1 MTTNH
6 INTEKVIPL
15 DVLDT
20 SNTLIHT
27 NYEFRWQNTEIYQ
40 KWQN

>member
-6 INTEKVIPL
+6 INTNPINTEKVIPQ

-27 NYEFRWQNTEIYQ
+27 NYEFR
-40 KWQN
+40 